1 MLFNS
6 YEFIF
11 VFLPVS
17 FFIYFYLNH
26 KRLTTASKIWLVFA
40 SLFFYSWWN
49 IVYLPLILTS
59 VFFNYAIAS
68 AIVDRDE
75 LKKKYFSKK
84 SLLQI
89 GLVFNIGLLAYFKYA
104 DFFISNTNSLVNTDI
119 GLLHLA
125 LPLAISFFTLQQI
138 AFLVDS
144 YEGLAKEKKFINYI
158 MFVTFFP
165 QLIAGPI
172 VHHKE
177 MMPQFVSI
185 RNKAKNYKNI
195 ALGLFIL
202 SIGLFK
208 KVVIADTF
216 AIWATAG
223 FDTATTLNLF
233 EAWFTS
239 LSYTFQLYFDFSGY
253 TDIAMGAALLFNIKL
268 PINFNSPYKATGIID
283 FWQRW
288 HITLS
293 RFVTTYIYTPLV
305 KSFDNLNFH
314 KAMVATFVTF
324 LIAGLWHGASWM
336 FVIFGGLHGLAL
348 VVNNYWK
355 KTKIKINKILAWFIT
370 FNFVNITMVFF
381 RAEEWDDAIKVLSSM
396 FSLDNIMLPNILES
410 VLPFLNKYG
419 VEFGWFTQNIQGKS
433 FTLVFLI
440 IGFILVLFFEN
451 SSKKLIDLQ
460 KEWTSTSNFIPKET
474 FSIIS
479 KRFKIACNNFF
490 RRKKKYYEKI
500 YNKNLKRKQ
509 ELLKR
514 IERFT
519 LSNNSQDNIESLENF
534 SKEWKKIG
542 LVPKKSVT
550 IDNKFHKIISSHYN
564 DLNLKKSE
572 KESIKFLIQAN
583 SIKGN
588 EILINKSKNNLKK
601 QIDKIKSSIFQY
613 ENNVS
618 FFRNENST
626 KKMKESVLKK
636 IELSKLE
643 HKKLKKKLSILDNL

>member
-59 VFFNYAIAS
+59 VFFNHAIAS
-68 AIVDRDE
+68 AIVEYDE

-144 YEGLAKEKKFINYI
+144 YEGLAKEKNFLNYI
-158 MFVTFFP
+158 IFVTFFP

-195 ALGLFIL
+195 AMGLFIL

-253 TDIAMGAALLFNIKL
+253 TDIAIGAALLFNIKL

-314 KAMVATFVTF
+314 KAMIATFVTF

-381 RAEEWDDAIKVLSSM
+381 RAEEWGDAIKVLRSM
-396 FSLDNIMLPNILES
+396 FSLDNIMLSSKLES
-410 VLPFLNKYG
+410 ALPFLNKYG
-419 VEFGWFTQNIQGKS
+419 VEFGSFTQNIQGKS

-451 SSKKLIDLQ
+451 SSKKLDNFKL
-460 KEWTSTSNFIPKET
+460 NFINSFIFVMAFT
-474 FSIIS
+474 IS
-479 KRFKIACNNFF
+479 L
-490 RRKKKYYEKI
+490 Y
-500 YNKNLKRKQ
+500 
-509 ELLKR
+509 
-514 IERFT
+514 
-519 LSNNSQDNIESLENF
+519 
-534 SKEWKKIG
+534 
-542 LVPKKSVT
+542 
-550 IDNKFHKIISSHYN
+550 
-564 DLNLKKSE
+564 
-572 KESIKFLIQAN
+572 
-583 SIKGN
+583 
-588 EILINKSKNNLKK
+588 
-601 QIDKIKSSIFQY
+601 
-613 ENNVS
+613 
-618 FFRNENST
+618 
-626 KKMKESVLKK
+626 
-636 IELSKLE
+636 
-643 HKKLKKKLSILDNL
+643 KLSGYSEFLYFRF